1 MISPAKGILLIA
13 NPFLK
18 DPNFSRTVI
27 FLCEHTEEG
36 SFGFVLNKKFPKTL
50 EELVPD
56 LNINAFPVYQGG
68 PVQRDALHF
77 LHQYPQLISGGE
89 KVMENIYWG
98 GNFESL
104 LINLR
109 NKDINTEGIRFF
121 IGYSGWGEGQ
131 LNDELKEESWLTVKA
146 TRKLVFDT
154 DPEDV
159 WKNALKH
166 LGGNY
171 EMMINF
177 PIDPQLN

>member
-27 FLCEHTEEG
+27 FICENVMEG
-36 SFGFVLNKKFPKTL
+36 TFGFVLNKQFSKNLK
-50 EELVPD
+50 ELLPD
-56 LNINAFPVYQGG
+56 MDMPDFPVYQGG
-68 PVQRDALHF
+68 PVQPDSLHF
-77 LHQYPQLISGGE
+77 IHQYPDLIGGGE
-89 KVMENIYWG
+89 EVFDGVYWG

-104 LINLR
+104 QIHLKNNSISPD
-109 NKDINTEGIRFF
+109 KIRFF
-121 IGYSGWGEGQ
+121 IGYSGWSEGQ
-131 LNDELKEESWLTVKA
+131 LNSELQEQSWLTVKA
-146 TRKLVFDT
+146 TRELIFDT
-154 DPEDV
+154 KPEDI
-159 WKNALKH
+159 WKNSLKH

>member
-1 MISPAKGILLIA
+1 MISPSKGTLLIA

-36 SFGFVLNKKFPKTL
+36 SFGFVLNKKFPKSL

-56 LNINAFPVYQGG
+56 LSVMDFPVYQGG

-77 LHQYPQLISGGE
+77 LHQYPQLINGGE
-89 KVMENIYWG
+89 KVMENVYWG

-104 LINLR
+104 LINLK
-109 NKDINTEGIRFF
+109 NNDINKEHIRFF
-121 IGYSGWGEGQ
+121 IGYSGWSEGQ
-131 LNDELKEESWLTVKA
+131 LNGELKEESWLTVKA
-146 TRKLVFDT
+146 TRKLIFDT
-154 DPEDV
+154 RPEDV
-159 WKNALKH
+159 WKNSLKQ
-166 LGGNY
+166 LGGDY

>member
-1 MISPAKGILLIA
+1 MISPSRGTLLIA

-27 FLCEHTEEG
+27 FLCDHTNEG
-36 SFGFVLNKKFPKTL
+36 SFGFILNKKFPKNL
-50 EELVPD
+50 EELLPD
-56 LNINAFPVYQGG
+56 LTISTFPVFQGG
-68 PVQRDALHF
+68 PVQKDALHF
-77 LHQYPQLISGGE
+77 LHEYPELIGGGE
-89 KVMENIYWG
+89 EVLNNVFWG

-104 LINLR
+104 LSNLK
-109 NKDINTEGIRFF
+109 NNDIDSSRIRFF
-121 IGYSGWGEGQ
+121 IGYSGWSEGQ
-131 LNDELKEESWLTVKA
+131 LENELKEESWLTVKA
-146 TRKLVFDT
+146 TRKLIFDT
-154 DPEDV
+154 KPGDI